1 MNPWDQ
7 FSGANAGYVYEL
19 YERYQSDPSSVDE
32 ATRRAF
38 ATWTPEDPVAPVASG
53 APAAPVAKGD
63 LQAGIAAFNLAESIR
78 RFGHLAAELDPLGF
92 HDPIG
97 DPSLAPQSHGLT
109 TDSLKKLPATIVSG
123 PAAGGAASA
132 FEAIERLR
140 QIYCSTTGHDYNHVF
155 VPDERVWLRHAV

>member
-19 YERYQSDPSSVDE
+19 FERYQRDPASVDE

-38 ATWTPEDPVAPVASG
+38 ATWTPA
-53 APAAPVAKGD
+53 APASFAPHAPDAAGVS

-78 RFGHLAAELDPLGF
+78 RFGHLAAQLDPLGF

-109 TDSLKKLPATIVSG
+109 TDALK
-123 PAAGGAASA
+123 
-132 FEAIERLR
+132 RL
-140 QIYCSTTGHDYNHVF
+140 
-155 VPDERVWLRHAV
+155 